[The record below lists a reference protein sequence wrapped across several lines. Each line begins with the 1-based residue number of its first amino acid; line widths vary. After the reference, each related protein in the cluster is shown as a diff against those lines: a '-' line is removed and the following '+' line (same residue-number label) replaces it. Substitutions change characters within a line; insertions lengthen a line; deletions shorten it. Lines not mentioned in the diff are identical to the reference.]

1 MSEHNEY
8 YRLTFPG
15 HLLPK
20 EEPLLLELDRDRIIA
35 GNWTPR
41 VTFTFPGLR
50 DYQIVTPGYRRMYYR
65 SRLCGFFE
73 KVGL

>member
-1 MSEHNEY
+1 MSEQNEY

-20 EEPLLLELDRDRIIA
+20 EEPLLSLDRDRIIA
-35 GNWTPR
+35 GNWIPK
-41 VTFTFPGLR
+41 VTFTFPGLH

>member
-1 MSEHNEY
+1 MSEQNEF

-20 EEPLLLELDRDRIIA
+20 EEPLLLSLDRDRIIA

-41 VTFTFPGLR
+41 VTFPGL
-50 DYQIVTPGYRRMYYR
+50 DAQIVTPGYRRMYYR